1 MVDKPSVLVVIPA
14 RFHSTRLEG
23 KPLKFIGDKPMI
35 EHVYNR
41 AKEMK
46 TADRVIVA
54 TDDDTI
60 VAAVKRFGGE
70 AELTSCDHQS
80 GQDRVAEVASRI
92 KADIIVNLQGDE
104 PFIDPG
110 AVDLAVTWLIE
121 NQDVKVTTLCVP
133 ISPGEAAD
141 PNVTCVVRDL
151 AGYALY
157 FSKLPI
163 PNDRDGDAKERPLFK
178 HLGIYVFR
186 SDFLVEYAA
195 LEQTP
200 LERCEKLEQLRI
212 LENGE
217 RIMVI
222 ETDCDSIGVDSPEDL
237 EKANKIFSNG

>member
-1 MVDKPSVLVVIPA
+1 MINKPYVLVVIPA
-14 RFHSTRLEG
+14 RFHSARLEG
-23 KPLKFIGDKPMI
+23 KPLKLIGGKPMI

-41 AKEMK
+41 AKDMK

-54 TDDDTI
+54 TDDDRI
-60 VAAVKRFGGE
+60 VEAVKKFGGT
-70 AELTSCDHQS
+70 ALLTSKSHRS
-80 GQDRVAEVASRI
+80 GGDRTAEVARLVKS
-92 KADIIVNLQGDE
+92 DIVVNLQGDE
-104 PFIDPG
+104 PFINAE
-110 AVDLAVTWLIE
+110 AVDSAVSALIE
-121 NQDVKVTTLCVP
+121 IPEIKVTTLCVP
-133 ISPGEAAD
+133 ISSAEAED

-163 PNDRDGDAKERPLFK
+163 PNDRDGEADKRPLYK

-195 LEQTP
+195 LEPTP
-200 LERCEKLEQLRI
+200 LEQCEKLEQLRI

-237 EKANKIFSNG
+237 KKANEIFSNG

>member
-1 MVDKPSVLVVIPA
+1 
-14 RFHSTRLEG
+14 
-23 KPLKFIGDKPMI
+23 MI

-41 AKEMK
+41 AREMK
-46 TADRVIVA
+46 TADRVVVA
-54 TDDDTI
+54 TDDDRI
-60 VAAVKRFGGE
+60 VKAVKEFGGE
-70 AELTSCDHQS
+70 ALLTSQNHRS
-80 GQDRVAEVASRI
+80 GTDRSAEVAKLI
-92 KADIIVNLQGDE
+92 KADIVVNLQGDE
-104 PFIDPG
+104 PFIDAG
-110 AVDLAVTWLIE
+110 AVDSAVATLIE
-121 NQDVKVTTLCVP
+121 SAELKVATLCVP
-133 ISPGEAAD
+133 ISPAEAED

-157 FSKLPI
+157 FSKLPV
-163 PNDRDGDAKERPLFK
+163 PNDRDGGSPGRPLYK

-195 LEQTP
+195 LEPTP

-237 EKANKIFSNG
+237 NKANEIFSNG

>member
-1 MVDKPSVLVVIPA
+1 MVNKPYVLVVIPA

-23 KPLKFIGDKPMI
+23 KPLKLIGGKPVI

-54 TDDDTI
+54 TDDDRI
-60 VAAVKRFGGE
+60 VEAVKNFGGE
-70 AELTSCDHQS
+70 SMLTSKRHRS
-80 GQDRVAEVASRI
+80 GTDRSAEVAQLV
-92 KADIIVNLQGDE
+92 KADIVVNLQGDE
-104 PFIDPG
+104 PFINPG
-110 AVDLAVTWLIE
+110 AVDMAVNSLME
-121 NQDVKVTTLCVP
+121 NPELKVATLCVP
-133 ISPGEAAD
+133 ISPVEAED

-157 FSKLPI
+157 FSKLHI
-163 PNDRDGDAKERPLFK
+163 PNDRDGDADKRPLYK

-195 LEQTP
+195 LEPTP
-200 LERCEKLEQLRI
+200 LEKCEKLEQLRI

-217 RIMVI
+217 RIMVV

-237 EKANKIFSNG
+237 KKANEIFSNG